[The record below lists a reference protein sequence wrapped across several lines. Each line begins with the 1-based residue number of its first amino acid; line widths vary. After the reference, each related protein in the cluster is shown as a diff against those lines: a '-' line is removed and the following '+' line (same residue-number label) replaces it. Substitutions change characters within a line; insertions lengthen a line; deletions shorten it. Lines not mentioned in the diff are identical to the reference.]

1 MKLIIDAMSGD
12 NAPEALVSGCV
23 MAAKEFGQEYVLVGK
38 ENIIRDLLKKENAED
53 LPITVRNADEVVDM
67 HDDPARVL
75 RRKKDSSMAVAF
87 RMLADG
93 EGDAL
98 VSAGNT
104 GAQLSGATLIVK
116 RIRGIRRAALPT
128 LLPTKTGKVLLI
140 DSGANVECTPEYLLQ
155 FAFMGSF
162 YMQKVAGVEKPRV
175 GLINNGTEDSKG
187 DSLRKEAYVLLKQA
201 GDEGRIHFVG
211 NVEGNDIML
220 GGCDVAV
227 TDGFTGNVVL
237 KTIEGAAKFLGSGI
251 KKVFLT
257 SLRTKLGYL
266 FVKPQLKGFMALMDS
281 SEIGGAPF
289 LGVSKPVFKAH
300 GSSNARAIR
309 SAIMQAIRY
318 VEGDVVK
325 TIEENIDQMTISY

>member
-23 MAAKEFGQEYVLVGK
+23 MAAKEFGHEYVLVGK
-38 ENIIRDLLKKENAED
+38 EDVIHKLLKQENAEN
-53 LPITVRNADEVVDM
+53 LPIAVRNATEVVDM

-87 RMLADG
+87 QMLANG
-93 EGDAL
+93 EGDAMI
-98 VSAGNT
+98 SAGNT

-128 LLPTKTGKVLLI
+128 LLPCKTGKVLLI

-162 YMQKVAGVEKPRV
+162 YMRQVVGVENPRV
-175 GLINNGTEDSKG
+175 GLINNGTEDTKG
-187 DSLRKEAYVLLKQA
+187 DPLRKEAYAMLKQA
-201 GDEGRIHFVG
+201 GEEGRINFVG
-211 NVEGNDIML
+211 NVEGSDIMG

-251 KKVFLT
+251 KSVFLT
-257 SLRTKLGYL
+257 SLKTKLGYL
-266 FVKPQLKGFMALMDS
+266 FVRPQLKSFMSVMDS
-281 SEIGGAPF
+281 SEVGGAPF

-300 GSSNARAIR
+300 GGSNARAIR
-309 SAIMQAIRY
+309 SAVQQAIRY
-318 VEGDVVK
+318 VDGGVVEM
-325 TIEENIDQMTISY
+325 IQENVERMTL

>member
-38 ENIIRDLLKKENAED
+38 EDIIRDLLKKEKAEG
-53 LPITVRNADEVVDM
+53 LPITVRNATEVVDM

-162 YMQKVAGVEKPRV
+162 YMQKVVGVANPRV

-187 DSLRKEAYVLLKQA
+187 DPLRKEAYAMLKKA
-201 GDEGRIHFVG
+201 GDEGRINFVG